1 MPDLLNLR
9 TFSGKNELGEMG
21 GICSTMLLFFG
32 PVLETQDFVKEHVM
46 PRGNEKKIYTS
57 PRYKLLEFF
66 ETSRDGWKR
75 KCQETKTVLKRMKN
89 RACAIQ
95 LSRDRWKRLARQRDQ
110 EIEQLRRELEAQ
122 KRTIG

>member
-1 MPDLLNLR
+1 MPVVNA
-9 TFSGKNELGEMG
+9 
-21 GICSTMLLFFG
+21 
-32 PVLETQDFVKEHVM
+32 
-46 PRGNEKKIYTS
+46 KKSYTS

-66 ETSRDGWKR
+66 ESSRDGWKR

-89 RACAIQ
+89 RACAMQ
-95 LSRDRWKRLARQRDQ
+95 ASRDRWKRLARQRDQ